1 MSALHPR
8 ASLDAS
14 EITRRPKGRSE
25 RVQRQV
31 FEAALTILTRDG
43 RVGLTMDAIAHE
55 AGVHKTT
62 LYRRWGSVEPLVR
75 EACADY
81 DDTAMQAPDTGSFAG
96 DVRALAHQFGHYLAQ
111 PISQAI
117 VRMVVSDAPH
127 DDELRTWA
135 AEFWLTRSGP
145 FDAVVERA
153 VTRGELPASASA
165 IDLAEPL
172 IGPLILRAL
181 VTGFDLSDT
190 AFLDRLAALV
200 TRGLTA

>member
-1 MSALHPR
+1 MSEPTPR
-8 ASLDAS
+8 ASHDAS
-14 EITRRPKGRSE
+14 EITRRPGGRSE

-43 RVGLTMDAIAHE
+43 RVALTMDAIANE

-62 LYRRWGSVEPLVR
+62 LYRRWGSVELLVR

-81 DDTAMQAPDTGSFAG
+81 DDQAMQAPDTGSFAS
-96 DVRALAHQFGHYLAQ
+96 DVRALAHQFGHYLGQ
-111 PISQAI
+111 PVTQAI

-127 DDELRTWA
+127 DPELSAWA

-153 VTRGELPASASA
+153 VARGELPPDSTA

-181 VTGFDLSDT
+181 VTSFDLTDT
-190 AFLDRLAALV
+190 DFLDRLAALV